1 MRRLVYEGDPESQI
15 AAFAQGERVELVVMP
30 THGYGVLRRYLIG
43 SVTAKVLH
51 DVNCPVLTGVH
62 MEYEARSAHVR
73 FSNMVCALDLNSRS
87 RETLAWASKLATDFA
102 AKLHVVHV
110 VPSPSPGLYAAFSS
124 SLQQEIEE
132 RAREDIRK
140 LQIELAADSVSICI
154 QEGDVARQV
163 CSFTHSIGAELLI
176 IGRGAQGDKIER
188 LRTNAYAIIRQAPC
202 PVFSV

>member
-1 MRRLVYEGDPESQI
+1 MRRFVYEGDPESQI
-15 AAFAQGERVELVVMP
+15 AAFAQAERVELIVMP

-132 RAREDIRK
+132 MAREDIRK
-140 LQIELAADSVSICI
+140 LQIELAADSVSIFI
-154 QEGDVARQV
+154 QEGDIARQV

-176 IGRGAQGDKIER
+176 IGRGAQDDKIA
-188 LRTNAYAIIRQAPC
+188 NAYAIIRQAPC